1 MQLQKIFQTA
11 FNYGASDVYISAG
24 SKPALRIN
32 GELVVIEE
40 HPLLTKKMA
49 EDYIFETL
57 NDDQRA
63 RFARTLD
70 LDYAL
75 DVLGVGRFRANV
87 FMQHA
92 GIGSVFRVIPE
103 EIKSLD
109 SLNLPTQLKQIADYR
124 QGIVLL
130 TGPTGSGKSTTLA
143 AILDEINR
151 KHSYNIITIE
161 DPIEFIHKHKRSF
174 VQQREV
180 GVHTGS
186 FATALKASLRES
198 VDVILVGEM
207 RDHETI
213 ALALTAAE
221 TGHLVLA
228 TLHTSGAGKSVDR
241 IIDVFPSS
249 QQNQIRA
256 QLAQSLRAVIWQQLL
271 KTPDGRSRVAAL
283 EIMFANN
290 AIQNLIRKGKTFQIQ
305 SVLETGMREGM
316 QTMERAVKNLA
327 EQGFITQETANEQ
340 LAALIAG
347 ADSSEAG

>member
-1 MQLQKIFQTA
+1 
-11 FNYGASDVYISAG
+11 
-24 SKPALRIN
+24 
-32 GELVVIEE
+32 
-40 HPLLTKKMA
+40 
-49 EDYIFETL
+49 
-57 NDDQRA
+57 
-63 RFARTLD
+63 
-70 LDYAL
+70 
-75 DVLGVGRFRANV
+75 
-87 FMQHA
+87 
-92 GIGSVFRVIPE
+92 
-103 EIKSLD
+103 LD

-271 KTPDGRSRVAAL
+271 KTPDGHSRVAAL
-283 EIMFANN
+283 EIMFANS

-347 ADSSEAG
+347 SDSSEAG